1 MYEFLIKLS
10 DCYCANEHEPLTGML
25 TFTLT
30 LLITPRNMVLLRV
43 ARFNLSLV
51 VGNVASPMLLR

>member
-10 DCYCANEHEPLTGML
+10 DCYCTNEHEPLTGML
-25 TFTLT
+25 KFRLT
-30 LLITPRNMVLLRV
+30 LLIIPLNMVFLRV

>member
-10 DCYCANEHEPLTGML
+10 DCYCTNELEPLTGKL
-25 TFTLT
+25 KFRLT
-30 LLITPRNMVLLRV
+30 LLITPLNMVLLRV